1 MLCFRGEKQVQ
12 SALRCASQTIEHR
25 GALIAFHMEIKTKRR
40 RTAVPHSQ
48 KTTYMPA
55 NPAESRIVFFCF
67 PRFAENTNSFSQ
79 FQPTAIRLSTSVF
92 VKLKGLYSQRRAA
105 RRNFPLLV
113 FPLDFLYGHC
123 ARNQSRSDNRICC
136 KHHLCANLSAQSA
149 QKSQQNAV

>member
-1 MLCFRGEKQVQ
+1 MRFTWKSKQNAAVQ
-12 SALRCASQTIEHR
+12 PSLTHRKPLTCPQTPPRAASSSSASPASPKTQT
-25 GALIAFHMEIKTKRR
+25 L
-40 RTAVPHSQ
+40 
-48 KTTYMPA
+48 
-55 NPAESRIVFFCF
+55 
-67 PRFAENTNSFSQ
+67 SQ

-136 KHHLCANLSAQSA
+136 KHHLCASLSAQRA